1 MHRLADT
8 NTRSKRDKAAR
19 EWSTGM
25 SQATS
30 DPDIRAAVFSLLRA
44 RIHAYL
50 SHYRLHRMQ
59 IITGRVPVARYPG
72 GRTRTRMRAH
82 THAQYPPLSAHIATG
97 IQVDGI
103 ARHSSPPWLPLER
116 FFHPFNRS
124 HRFYPRKGDKARCH
138 LRISMRFSA
147 SAKVGVSRDD
157 GRHRDDSKWLLCWDF
172 ILYSTTCYCCAFRC
186 FFLFLSGVDIF
197 REGTNL
203 RSERILKRVL

>member
-8 NTRSKRDKAAR
+8 NTRSKRDTRLGNDRQACRKPHRTLTSAQLCFHSCAPEFMHIYR
-19 EWSTGM
+19 ITGCI
-25 SQATS
+25 ACK
-30 DPDIRAAVFSLLRA
+30 LLRDESPW
-44 RIHAYL
+44 L
-50 SHYRLHRMQ
+50 V
-59 IITGRVPVARYPG
+59 TPVGA
-72 GRTRTRMRAH
+72 RAH
-82 THAQYPPLSAHIATG
+82 THAQYPPLSAHIATD

-186 FFLFLSGVDIF
+186 FFLFLSSVDIF